1 MIEFKSE
8 REFPEL
14 SNKPIKDSRFLISKA
29 IETVQFKMD
38 EAGVKLKP
46 AFAGTGYDERVRFF
60 PDFGARLYFME
71 KM

>member
-1 MIEFKSE
+1 MDGEKEDF
-8 REFPEL
+8 
-14 SNKPIKDSRFLISKA
+14 
-29 IETVQFKMD
+29 TVYGDALM